1 MARRKLDMTFG
12 EIVKSK
18 RLSLD
23 ITQDKFSELVGIS
36 SVYCRDIE
44 SGKSRPS
51 WVICAKI
58 CLVLDIDLNKIVE
71 YYIKPE
77 LNDIGKLLGISI

>member
-1 MARRKLDMTFG
+1 MAREKLDLTFG
-12 EIVKSK
+12 ETVKNK
-18 RLSLD
+18 RLSLEF
-23 ITQDKFSELVGIS
+23 TRDKLSEIVGIS

-44 SGKSRPS
+44 TGKRRPS

-58 CLVLDIDLNKIVE
+58 CLVLNIDLRSITE

-77 LNDIGKLLGISI
+77 LNDIGELLGISI